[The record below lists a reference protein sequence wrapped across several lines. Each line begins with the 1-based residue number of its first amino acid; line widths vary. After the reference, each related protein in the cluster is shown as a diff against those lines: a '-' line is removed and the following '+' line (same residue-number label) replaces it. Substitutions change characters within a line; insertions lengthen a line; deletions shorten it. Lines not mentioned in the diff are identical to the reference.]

1 MWFPVGIFTSFKRG
15 RGHSAWMRR
24 FALMA
29 TSAGLVTLGGGWYAL
44 GAAGKDQP
52 SAPVAVAAA
61 KTPLVAPKSEDAVS
75 LPPLPTS
82 GSRAK
87 AIQPVAG
94 AAPTTAKEAAA
105 DPGLSAT
112 DAKPTRAASAA
123 VRGKNPAS
131 GGNNAVDRAVALG
144 NGVALP
150 PLEAPEAV
158 KQIIE
163 AGNGIARTPYIW
175 GGGHGK
181 WQDTGYDCSGSVS
194 FALAAAGLL
203 NAPLASGPLMSW
215 GEAGQGQVG
224 HDLRQR
230 RSRLPRGGG
239 HPLRHLRHARHR
251 LALVQRRSLHRGL
264 RRASPRRP
272 LATFEVPWGV
282 HPMNARVGPSINRS
296 ASS

>member
-1 MWFPVGIFTSFKRG
+1 
-15 RGHSAWMRR
+15 MRR
-24 FALMA
+24 IALMA
-29 TSAGLVTLGGGWYAL
+29 TAAGLATLGGGWYAL
-44 GAAGKDQP
+44 GAAGQDQP
-52 SAPVAVAAA
+52 APAAVVAA
-61 KTPLVAPKSEDAVS
+61 KTPLVAPKSDDAVS

-87 AIQPVAG
+87 AVQPVAG
-94 AAPTTAKEAAA
+94 GTPSAADEAAA
-105 DPGLSAT
+105 DPGLGGNDKAPS
-112 DAKPTRAASAA
+112 RAASSA

-131 GGNNAVDRAVALG
+131 GGSNAVDHAIALG

-203 NAPLASGPLMSW
+203 SEPMASGPLMSW
-215 GEAGQGQVG
+215 GEAGKGKWVTIYANAG
-224 HDLRQR
+224 HVFLEVAGIRFDTSAQR
-230 RSRLPRGGG
+230 VTGSRWINEGRSTAGFV
-239 HPLRHLRHARHR
+239 ARHP
-251 LALVQRRSLHRGL
+251 AGL
-264 RRASPRRP
+264 
-272 LATFEVPWGV
+272 
-282 HPMNARVGPSINRS
+282 
-296 ASS
+296 